1 MLASTIQFTNTH
13 PRPSHTPPP
22 TPPTPTPQRGPQG
35 RRPVQTGQKESG
47 NHQRKHHRPPTPT
60 RGRRP
65 GLFPQDPTAR
75 RHPHHPAHTRPEEP
89 VCCPPGPATEDQHH
103 TGTRMTGKGL

>member
-60 RGRRP
+60 RGQKAGP
-65 GLFPQDPTAR
+65 VPSGPNSAPTPPP
-75 RHPHHPAHTRPEEP
+75 PHTPDR